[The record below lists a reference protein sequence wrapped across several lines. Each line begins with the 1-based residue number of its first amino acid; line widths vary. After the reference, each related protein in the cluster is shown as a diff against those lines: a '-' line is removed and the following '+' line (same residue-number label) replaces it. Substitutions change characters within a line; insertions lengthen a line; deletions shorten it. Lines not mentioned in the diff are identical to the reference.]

1 MNFAGLFFLLL
12 VHFFTGRCLLEL
24 FRLELKPVPK
34 FCLSMISGV
43 AIASLIPFLMELM
56 HIRFTGLSVA
66 TGLLIP
72 PIVLLVVLFR
82 RIKSW
87 KYEQIKI
94 KLPEIYEL
102 PFLVV
107 VAGLVALSIWRCYYN
122 PPYAWDMLSGPEAM
136 ADIAITEKHMINS
149 LFTVDLQYTNN
160 YLKPPYITSLQ
171 IIYKLFVQQ
180 FGQLWLSVLFV
191 SFILFLF
198 SMLKERLHPVIMYIV
213 MILFFASP
221 EMFSHTYTILF
232 DYSNMIFFF
241 MGFYFLNRYFE
252 HHKNAD
258 FAFAIFSF
266 STATYIRMETLVLLV
281 LMLPLLVFRLFKLN
295 IPFKQLLLKST
306 MFLLVPG
313 LIYFVFMNIYI
324 KYYIPVHYDVG
335 HELNTHLGDIN
346 VLFRR
351 YYDITTKLLFGET
364 AETFFGMQIYLFVAV
379 IFTDLLFFR
388 KKSAEGLTAIYGIFV
403 VFIGLGLLGYLL
415 PLVDLMHTT
424 KRGLF
429 KIFPLILLYY
439 YSSGF
444 LGWVSALIT
453 NWETGKPYIAQ
464 KETISGI
471 PVAKALVNKTEGNQV
486 KSGGKGKK
494 K

>member
-1 MNFAGLFFLLL
+1 MNFAGLLFLLL
-12 VHFFTGRCLLEL
+12 VHFFTGRGLVEL
-24 FRLELKPVPK
+24 FRIELKPVPK
-34 FCLSMISGV
+34 FCISMISGV
-43 AIASLIPFLMELM
+43 AIASIIPFLMELL
-56 HIRFTGLSVA
+56 HLPFTGPSVA
-66 TGLLIP
+66 TGLIIP
-72 PIVLLVVLFR
+72 PVVLFILLFR

-87 KYEQIKI
+87 KYERIKV

-107 VAGLVALSIWRCYYN
+107 VIGLVALSIWRCYYN

-160 YLKPPYITSLQ
+160 YLKPPYVTSLQ

-198 SMLKERLHPVIMYIV
+198 SMLRERLHPVIMYIV

-221 EMFSHTYTILF
+221 EMFSHTYTILY
-232 DYSNMIFFF
+232 DYSNAIFFF
-241 MGFYFLNRYFE
+241 MGFYFLNRYFGNL
-252 HHKNAD
+252 KKPD
-258 FAFAIFSF
+258 FAFAVFSF
-266 STATYIRMETLVLLV
+266 TVATYIRMETLVLLV
-281 LMLPLLVFRLFKLN
+281 LIMPLLAYRLTKLKT
-295 IPFKQLLLKST
+295 PFKSLMFKSSV
-306 MFLLVPG
+306 FLLAPAFT
-313 LIYFVFMNIYI
+313 YFVFMNVYI
-324 KYYIPVHYDVG
+324 KYYIPIHYNVG
-335 HELNTHLGDIN
+335 HELNTHLGDIS
-346 VLFRR
+346 VLFNR

-379 IFTDLLFFR
+379 IFIDLLFFR
-388 KKSAEGLTAIYGIFV
+388 KKSTEGLTAIYGIFI
-403 VFIGLGLLGYLL
+403 VFFGLGLLGYLL

-444 LGWVSALIT
+444 LARVSALIT
-453 NWETGKPYIAQ
+453 GWETGKQGMAK
-464 KETISGI
+464 KEALVGI
-471 PVAKALVNKTEGNQV
+471 PVAKGFVNKMEGKQV
-486 KSGGKGKK
+486 KSGGKGKRK
-494 K
+494 